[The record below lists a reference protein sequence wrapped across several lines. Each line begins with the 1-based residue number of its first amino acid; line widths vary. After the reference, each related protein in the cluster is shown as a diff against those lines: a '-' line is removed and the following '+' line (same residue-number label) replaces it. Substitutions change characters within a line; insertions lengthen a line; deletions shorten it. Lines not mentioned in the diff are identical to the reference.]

1 MRHPDLKP
9 LVWGRHLQQL
19 LGGCRIATPREP
31 LPRMAQPMPL
41 WFRRAAAALT
51 LFGLI
56 GLIRAVDATI
66 TDAVA
71 PNSAGLRE
79 PVPFDPLTWNDWAS
93 RLGFGLATQVILK
106 EATPESD
113 ASPIAW
119 RSGQPLAARQA
130 LNVSGMGVS
139 GVGVDGMDQ
148 RRSERRGHGFR
159 FQLIQVTA
167 YTSCGTET
175 DDSPHVTSSGKKTVA
190 GTIALSRDLLR
201 EFTPGAPF
209 AYGDKVL
216 IPGVGVFEAHD
227 TMHSKWK
234 RKADIWFPTKEQAR
248 AWGRRT
254 VFVTKVSSD
263 APLMAHLV
271 RGS

>member
-79 PVPFDPLTWNDWAS
+79 PVPFDPLAWNDWAS

-106 EATPESD
+106 ETTPESD

-119 RSGQPLAARQA
+119 RSGQPLAAHAAPDVPGIHQ
-130 LNVSGMGVS
+130 G
-139 GVGVDGMDQ
+139 
-148 RRSERRGHGFR
+148 RSERRGHGFR
-159 FQLIQVTA
+159 FQLIQVSA

-175 DDSPHVTSSGKKTVA
+175 DDSPHVTASGRKTVA

-234 RKADIWFPTKEQAR
+234 QKADIWFPTKEQAR

-254 VFVTKVSSD
+254 VFVTKISSD